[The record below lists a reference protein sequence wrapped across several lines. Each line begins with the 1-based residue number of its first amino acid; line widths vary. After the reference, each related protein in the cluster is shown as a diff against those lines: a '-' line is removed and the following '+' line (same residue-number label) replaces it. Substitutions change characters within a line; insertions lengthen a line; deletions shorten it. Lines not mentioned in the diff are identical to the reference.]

1 MLEKR
6 YQDWM
11 DEFMD
16 SWKELNWERTLN
28 TLDKNVKYYENPI
41 DSPCKDFIEVTNL
54 WNVVADNQKDI
65 DYQYKILSYTDELC
79 IINWQ
84 MTRTLMPSNI
94 RQQIDGIF
102 QISVNEEGKCTYFKQ
117 WRYTR

>member
-1 MLEKR
+1 MR
-6 YQDWM
+6 
-11 DEFMD
+11 
-16 SWKELNWERTLN
+16 
-28 TLDKNVKYYENPI
+28 VKY
-41 DSPCKDFIEVTNL
+41 
-54 WNVVADNQKDI
+54 NQKDI

-94 RQQIDGIF
+94 
-102 QISVNEEGKCTYFKQ
+102 KQ

>member
-1 MLEKR
+1 MNVTLPKKEKLNIKAIII
-6 YQDWM
+6 YTVSIM
-11 DEFMD
+11 ACIVAIIVIGLSAYYGSE
-16 SWKELNWERTLN
+16 ELDRLITVGGSN
-28 TLDKNVKYYENPI
+28 I
-41 DSPCKDFIEVTNL
+41 S
-54 WNVVADNQKDI
+54 QKDI